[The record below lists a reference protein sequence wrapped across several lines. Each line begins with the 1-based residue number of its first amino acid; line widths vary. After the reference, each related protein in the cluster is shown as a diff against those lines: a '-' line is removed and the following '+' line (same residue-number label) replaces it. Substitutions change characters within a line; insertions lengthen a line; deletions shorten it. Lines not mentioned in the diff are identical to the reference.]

1 VRADGG
7 STYDNPTKEGTC
19 SHSSVVHDSLPDFS
33 AQMKAKRFLRHV
45 CDGFSATVQRYEK
58 MPEPP
63 NDSDIFY
70 DLSRKFRDLVD

>member
-1 VRADGG
+1 
-7 STYDNPTKEGTC
+7 
-19 SHSSVVHDSLPDFS
+19 
-33 AQMKAKRFLRHV
+33 MKAKRFLRHV